1 MATLEPTIDAGGA
14 RAARRP
20 LIAHIVFRFDYGGL
34 ENGIVNIVNG
44 LPANEFD
51 HAIIALTQA
60 SQFSKRIRRPDVR
73 IYPLDKRPGK
83 DWGAYLRLWQ
93 LLRQIKPAIVHT
105 RNVGTMDCQLIAWL
119 AGVPVRIHG
128 EHGWDVH
135 DPDGL
140 NPKYLRVRRLFNP
153 FVHRFVTVS
162 RDLQE
167 WLVERVG
174 IRSSKVTQICNGVD
188 TQRFGQAAS
197 AARQRLPAQFSAPGC
212 CVIGSVTR
220 LTEIKDP
227 LSLVRA
233 WLAVRGPLA
242 AEGHD
247 VRLALIGDGPLRG
260 AIEAEIAAAG
270 ATGFAWLAG
279 SRDDVAELL
288 RALDVFV
295 LSSLREGISN
305 TVLEAMATGLPVIA
319 SATGGNLELIEND
332 VTGMLTP
339 PGDTAGLAD
348 ALSSY
353 VKDPARRAAHGAAAR
368 RRAERVYS
376 LSGMMDRYRELYG
389 MHGKQALETA

>member
-1 MATLEPTIDAGGA
+1 MATLEPTIDAEGA

-60 SQFSKRIRRPDVR
+60 SEFSKRIRRPDVR
-73 IYPLDKRPGK
+73 IYPLNKRPGK

-140 NPKYLRVRRLFNP
+140 NRKYLRVRRLFNP

-167 WLVERVG
+167 WLVQRVG
-174 IRSSKVTQICNGVD
+174 IRSSKVMQICNGVD

-197 AARQRLPAQFSAPGC
+197 AARQRLPAEFSPPGC

-233 WLAVRGPLA
+233 WLAVRAPLA

-339 PGDTAGLAD
+339 PGDTARLAN

-376 LSGMMDRYRELYG
+376 LSGMMNRYRELYG

>member
-1 MATLEPTIDAGGA
+1 MATWEPTIDAPDA

-44 LPANEFD
+44 LPAHEFD

-60 SQFSKRIRRPDVR
+60 SEFSNRIRRPDVR
-73 IYPLDKRPGK
+73 IYPLHKRPGK

-135 DPDGL
+135 DPDGS
-140 NPKYLRVRRLFNP
+140 NRKYLLVRRLFDP

-167 WLVERVG
+167 WLVQRVG
-174 IRSSKVTQICNGVD
+174 IRSSKVMQICNGVD
-188 TQRFGQAAS
+188 TQRFGSAAD
-197 AARQRLPAQFSAPGC
+197 AARQRLPAAYFPSGC

-233 WLAVRGPLA
+233 WLAIRAPLA

-270 ATGFAWLAG
+270 ATGCAWLAG
-279 SRDDVAELL
+279 SRDDVADLL

-295 LSSLREGISN
+295 LSSRREGISN

-339 PGDTAGLAD
+339 PGDTAGLAQ
-348 ALSSY
+348 ALRTY
-353 VKDPARRAAHGAAAR
+353 VKDPARRAGHGAAAR

-376 LSGMMDRYRELYG
+376 LSGMMNRYRELYG
-389 MHGKQALETA
+389 MHSKQALETA